1 MFHLVKLMPATRN
14 ESVER
19 ALSILLAFSKRR
31 PKLSLTELAEETG
44 LHKSTVSRLARS
56 LALYGFLDRDAAG
69 RFSLG
74 AGVWH
79 LGLIFRQSFET
90 GETIRP
96 ALRELVRQTGET
108 ASFFVRA
115 GDDRVC
121 LYRENSPGLERY
133 GVEEGMRLK
142 LGTGASGLVLRRY
155 TGEALPDLSAF
166 NTHGTV
172 SLNATRNPDIASIA
186 APVFSASGQFRG
198 ALTVSGVNTRFT
210 AALRDRASP
219 LLERVAA
226 ALGSRIA

>member
-1 MFHLVKLMPATRN
+1 MPATRN

-31 PKLSLTELAEETG
+31 PHLSLSELAEETG
-44 LHKSTVSRLARS
+44 LHKSTVLRLTRS
-56 LALYGFLDRDAAG
+56 MALYGFLDRDEAG
-69 RFSLG
+69 RFSIG

-79 LGLIFRQSFET
+79 LGLIFRQGFDT

-96 ALRELVRQTGET
+96 ALRELVRLTGET

-142 LGTGASGLVLRRY
+142 LGTGASGLVLRRN
-155 TGEALPDLSAF
+155 TGEGLADLSAF
-166 NTHGTV
+166 NVNGTV
-172 SLNATRNPDIASIA
+172 SLNVTRNPNIASIA

-210 AALRDRASP
+210 APVRDKVLP
-219 LLERVAA
+219 LLEGIASD
-226 ALGSRIA
+226 LGKKIA

>member
-1 MFHLVKLMPATRN
+1 MPAIRN

-19 ALSILLAFSKRR
+19 ALSILLAFSKRQ
-31 PKLSLTELAEETG
+31 PKLSLTELSEETG
-44 LHKSTVSRLARS
+44 LHKSTVLRLARS
-56 LALYGFLDRDAAG
+56 LGLYGFLDRDAAG

-74 AGVWH
+74 AGTWH
-79 LGLIFRQSFET
+79 LGLIFRQGFDT

-96 ALRELVRQTGET
+96 ALRELVRLTGET

-142 LGTGASGLVLRRY
+142 LGTGASGLVLRRN
-155 TGEALPDLSAF
+155 TGEVLADLSAF
-166 NTHGTV
+166 NAQGTV
-172 SLNATRNPDIASIA
+172 SLNATRNPNIASIA

-198 ALTVSGVNTRFT
+198 ALTVSGINTRFT
-210 AALRDRASP
+210 AEIRAQEIRT
-219 LLERVAA
+219 LEAIAR
-226 ALGSRIA
+226 ALGQKIA

>member
-1 MFHLVKLMPATRN
+1 MPATRN

-31 PKLSLTELAEETG
+31 PRLTLTELAEETG
-44 LHKSTVSRLARS
+44 LHKSTVLRLTRS
-56 LALYGFLDRDAAG
+56 MALYGFLDRDGAG
-69 RFSLG
+69 RFSIG

-79 LGLIFRQSFET
+79 LGLIFRQGFDT

-96 ALRELVRQTGET
+96 ALRELVRLTGET

-142 LGTGASGLVLRRY
+142 LGTGASGLVLRRN
-155 TGEALPDLSAF
+155 TGEVPGDLSAF
-166 NTHGTV
+166 NAHGTV
-172 SLNATRNPDIASIA
+172 SLNATRNPNIASIA

-210 AALRDRASP
+210 AARRDQAIP
-219 LLERVAA
+219 WLEGVARE
-226 ALGSRIA
+226 LGGKIA